1 MATLAKLL
9 QVDMGLPDMAK
20 RLAAAGRGKDTILAH
35 INPKE
40 AKLLKSRGGS
50 GKINPKTG
58 IMEFDDYAE
67 DPNAGEAEATQYQQ
81 ENPAPQDSVP
91 PDQSMA
97 ETQRLASAGTPAAPV
112 PPGAPAYAP
121 SQLPATEAP
130 SPQLAADFMKQTTE
144 QPGVFGQVKQGAQAV
159 SGGYNELA
167 KALGVTP
174 EALGKFGVGAFG
186 AVQGN
191 KAANQVRAETGA
203 NENEIRSLAQ
213 PYREQGQ
220 KLLQMGQSGQLTAP
234 QQQKLEAI
242 RAQVMQQQAGAGIQG
257 GTAGMQAEAVLARTA
272 QQFAQ
277 ENIDQGMK
285 LMSLA
290 DQYIQDAIRTG
301 YQGSKDAAALTRDFY
316 SALGFGV
323 PKSQAAP
330 AG

>member
-81 ENPAPQDSVP
+81 ENPAPQDSIA
-91 PDQSMA
+91 PDESLA
-97 ETQRLASAGTPAAPV
+97 ETQRLASAGTPNAPAVPAPAAPAAE
-112 PPGAPAYAP
+112 G
-121 SQLPATEAP
+121 P
-130 SPQLAADFMKQTTE
+130 SPELAAEFIKQTTA
-144 QPGVFGQVKQGAQAV
+144 QPGVMGQVKQGAQAL

-174 EALGKFGVGAFG
+174 EALGRFGVGAFG

-220 KLLQMGQSGQLTAP
+220 KLLQMGQAGQLTAP

-285 LMSLA
+285 LMNLA

>member
-81 ENPAPQDSVP
+81 ENSAPQDSIA
-91 PDQSMA
+91 PDESLA
-97 ETQRLASAGTPAAPV
+97 ETQRLASAGTPNAPAVPAPAAPAAE
-112 PPGAPAYAP
+112 G
-121 SQLPATEAP
+121 P
-130 SPQLAADFMKQTTE
+130 SPELAAEFIKQTTA
-144 QPGVFGQVKQGAQAV
+144 QPGVMGQVKQGAQAL

-174 EALGKFGVGAFG
+174 EALGRFGVGAFG

-220 KLLQMGQSGQLTAP
+220 KLLQMGQAGQLTAP

-285 LMSLA
+285 LMNLA